1 MSRTATVPP
10 DPSATQEQDN
20 FGGKPYTKRPQPFN
34 TGSEDAPSPRGRNR
48 TLSRVP
54 SSRASSERSRRSSPE
69 RTQSRHRPRARPRR
83 RRRYSDE
90 YSRSPSPRRR
100 SPRDDDYRNVPAEI
114 KPWFK
119 KKTIWATV
127 GTLAGIASVVATGI
141 SAQATNRSALATQQS
156 AQATKQSAQAT
167 KQSASATKQS
177 AQAAHRS
184 ADASTRMANLSEHST
199 RAVINTAVAAGHQDH
214 RGRYI
219 GAPPQS
225 PGGRRGSS
233 RDRRSDIGSY
243 SSRVGGGGSNGRGNH
258 RFGQGLLEYPPMAKV
273 N

>member
-10 DPSATQEQDN
+10 DTSATQQQDN
-20 FGGKPYTKRPQPFN
+20 FGGKPYTKRPQQFN
-34 TGSEDAPSPRGRNR
+34 SGSEDTPSPRGRNR

-69 RTQSRHRPRARPRR
+69 RSQSRPRPRARPRR

-100 SPRDDDYRNVPAEI
+100 SSREDDYRNVPAEI

-127 GTLAGIASVVATGI
+127 GTIAGIASVVATGI
-141 SAQATNRSALATQQS
+141 SAQATNRSAMATQQS
-156 AQATKQSAQAT
+156 AQATKQSAQ
-167 KQSASATKQS
+167 ATKQS

-219 GAPPQS
+219 GAAPQN
-225 PGGRRGSS
+225 PRGRRGSS

-243 SSRVGGGGSNGRGNH
+243 SSRVGGGGSSGRGNH

-273 N
+273 S